1 MIILFTITLT
11 TILILNILQNMFE
24 IYENTEW
31 NITILYNYLNIHA
44 S

>member
-24 IYENTEW
+24 IYENNEW